1 MGNTLNKI
9 KHGLHL
15 DGDKVNMNILEMGF
29 YGIMPMGQL
38 LMRVIKFNGSLDKW
52 YLLFPLLLI
61 PPFSFIPVIFAK
73 MGFIKKSKDDAPP
86 LDLYVLIPIIFRFIL
101 ILFIKQVADMKTFMI
116 QVGLV
121 FGALIVTNILRHYH
135 ARKCSNMSFFGSITK
150 GSFDSMLEYSF
161 GVMTTFLVMFIPFI
175 GQILEFILTIP
186 IPYISQIVESI
197 IWGFGL
203 AGGYLMVNM
212 FDANFDKTSDYCAG
226 KVSTTRM
233 IVSSIAFAIALFYQ
247 FKNLII

>member
-1 MGNTLNKI
+1 MGNMFDKI
-9 KHGLHL
+9 KHGLNL
-15 DGDKVNMNILEMGF
+15 DGDSVDMSILEMGF

-38 LMRVIKFNGSLDKW
+38 LMRIFKFNGSLDKW

-73 MGFIKKSKDDAPP
+73 LGFIKKSKDDTPP
-86 LDLYVLIPIIFRFIL
+86 MDLYVLIPIIFRFIL
-101 ILFIKQVADMKTFMI
+101 ILFIKQVADIKMFML

-121 FGALIVTNILRHYH
+121 FGALIVTNILRHYN
-135 ARKCSNMSFFGSITK
+135 ARKCTDMSFFGSITK

-197 IWGFGL
+197 IWGFGF
-203 AGGYLMVNM
+203 AGGYLMVNL
-212 FDANFDKTSDYCAG
+212 FDANFDNTKDYCAG
-226 KVSTTRM
+226 TVSTPRM
-233 IVSSIAFAIALFYQ
+233 IISGIAFAIALFFQ